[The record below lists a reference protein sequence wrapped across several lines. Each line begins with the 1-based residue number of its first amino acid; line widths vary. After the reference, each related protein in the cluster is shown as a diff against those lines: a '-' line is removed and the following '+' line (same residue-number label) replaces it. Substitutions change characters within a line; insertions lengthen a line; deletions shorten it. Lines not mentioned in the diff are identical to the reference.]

1 MKSAEL
7 LAILHTAEGLKDVTR
22 HAYTSRRRHESVAEH
37 SWRLA
42 LMAFFLR
49 DEFPELDMDKV
60 IRMGLIHDLGEI
72 FTGDIPTFLKTDADT
87 KTEDDLLAR
96 WVATLPAPYCD
107 EMAALYEEMNALR
120 TPEAKLYKSLDKLE
134 AVIQHNESPLDTWSD
149 NEYSLNLTYAT
160 DTVAWSEYLTA
171 LRAAIRE
178 ETESKITKE
187 KTSLA

>member
-1 MKSAEL
+1 MKPAEL
-7 LAILHTAEGLKDVTR
+7 LAILHTAEHLKDVTR
-22 HAYTSRRRHESVAEH
+22 HAYTSGRRHESVAEH
-37 SWRLA
+37 SWRLC

-49 DEFPELDMDKV
+49 DEFPAVDMDKV

-87 KTEDDLLAR
+87 KTEDDLLAN
-96 WVATLPAPYCD
+96 WVATLPTPYR
-107 EMAALYEEMNALR
+107 EELAALYAEMNALQ

-134 AVIQHNESPLDTWSD
+134 AVIQHNESPIDTWAQ

-160 DTVAWSEYLTA
+160 DTVAWSAYLTA

-178 ETESKITKE
+178 ETEAKIAKGE
-187 KTSLA
+187 

>member
-1 MKSAEL
+1 MKPTEL
-7 LAILHTAEGLKDVTR
+7 LQILHTAEHLKDVTR

-72 FTGDIPTFLKTDADT
+72 FTGDIPTFLKTDAHRE
-87 KTEDDLLAR
+87 TEDDLLAR
-96 WVATLPAPYCD
+96 WVASLPAPYGD
-107 EMAALYEEMNALR
+107 EMAALYKEMNALE
-120 TPEAKLYKSLDKLE
+120 TLEARIYKALDKLE

-160 DTVAWSEYLTA
+160 DTVAFSDYLTA
-171 LRAAIRE
+171 LRTAIRQ
-178 ETESKITKE
+178 ETEAKIASGK
-187 KTSLA
+187 

>member
-1 MKSAEL
+1 MKPADL

-22 HAYTSRRRHESVAEH
+22 HAYTSGRRHESVAEH
-37 SWRLA
+37 SWRLC

-49 DEFPELDMDKV
+49 DEFPEVDMDKV
-60 IRMGLIHDLGEI
+60 IVMGLIHDLGEI

-87 KTEDDLLAR
+87 QTEDNLLDR
-96 WVATLPAPYCD
+96 WVATLPAPYRE
-107 EMAALYEEMNALR
+107 EMSALYAEMNALA

-149 NEYSLNLTYAT
+149 NEYSLNRTYAT

-178 ETESKITKE
+178 ETEAKIAKGE
-187 KTSLA
+187 

>member
-1 MKSAEL
+1 MKPAEL

-49 DEFPELDMDKV
+49 DEFPEVDMDKV

-72 FTGDIPTFLKTDADT
+72 FTGDIPTFLKTDAHRE
-87 KTEDDLLAR
+87 TEDSLLDQ
-96 WVATLPAPYCD
+96 WVATLPAPYCR
-107 EMAALYEEMNALR
+107 EMAALYDEMNALQ

-149 NEYSLNLTYAT
+149 NEFSLNLTYAT
-160 DTVAWSEYLTA
+160 DTVAWSAYLTA

-178 ETESKITKE
+178 ETEEKIAAE
-187 KTSLA
+187 G

>member
-7 LAILHTAEGLKDVTR
+7 LQILHTAEHLKDVTR

-37 SWRLA
+37 SWRLC

-49 DEFPELDMDKV
+49 DEFPDVDMDKV

-72 FTGDIPTFLKTDADT
+72 FTGDIPTFLKTDAHRE
-87 KTEDDLLAR
+87 TEDDLLAQ
-96 WVATLPAPYCD
+96 WVSTLPAPYRG
-107 EMAALYEEMNALR
+107 EMAALYEEMNALE
-120 TPEAKLYKSLDKLE
+120 TAEAKLYKALDKLE

-149 NEYSLNLTYAT
+149 NEFSLNLTYAT
-160 DTVAWSEYLTA
+160 DTVAFSDYLTA

-178 ETESKITKE
+178 ETEEKIAKGQ
-187 KTSLA
+187 